1 MVLMF
6 LTGDGMR
13 GGALH
18 RHIEG
23 AEFLGAR
30 RTLPR
35 YRFYSIRDEFPAL
48 HPVGAGGSAILGEL
62 YQVPMP
68 ALHGLLAREPAELEL
83 SIVELAP
90 GESGRLLG
98 CHGRRRG
105 RGGRGC
111 GAVVWHDLAARG
123 GDPRPPRGHQPL
135 RRVARLPRAGGAAG
149 GVGGGQPSW
158 ITERTLPAGSLNQ
171 AMSGPPCR
179 LIPLGSTKS

>member
-13 GGALH
+13 GGPLH

-48 HPVGAGGSAILGEL
+48 EPVGEGGHAILGEL
-62 YQVPMP
+62 YQVPML
-68 ALHGLLAREPAELEL
+68 ALHGLLAREPPELEL

-90 GESGRLLG
+90 GDPAGPAPAPD
-98 CHGRRRG
+98 
-105 RGGRGC
+105 
-111 GAVVWHDLAARG
+111 GAG
-123 GDPRPPRGHQPL
+123 
-135 RRVARLPRAGGAAG
+135 AG
-149 GVGGGQPSW
+149 GVELSFGMVLRRGAGTGGRHADISHSGGWRAYRGLAQP
-158 ITERTLPAGSLNQ
+158 PGV
-171 AMSGPPCR
+171 
-179 LIPLGSTKS
+179 

>member
-13 GGALH
+13 GGRLH

-48 HPVGAGGSAILGEL
+48 HPVGDGGFAILGEL
-62 YQVPMP
+62 YQLSMA

-83 SIVELAP
+83 SIVELQA
-90 GESGRLLG
+90 
-98 CHGRRRG
+98 
-105 RGGRGC
+105 
-111 GAVVWHDLAARG
+111 
-123 GDPRPPRGHQPL
+123 GD
-135 RRVARLPRAGGAAG
+135 
-149 GVGGGQPSW
+149 
-158 ITERTLPAGSLNQ
+158 PAGSSSAPDAGAPGAVELSFGMILRRTEDTGNRH
-171 AMSGPPCR
+171 ADISDSGGWRAYRGLTAPP
-179 LIPLGSTKS
+179 PTA